1 MRYLTKRG
9 FEEEMKKIENKN
21 RQIELRQALRAE
33 KNKYKKPKM
42 ETSKKIMIYMFVLFN
57 VVLFYALIAMWHFQ
71 DLSYLGVVIS
81 DIAGQAVNYGIYCL
95 KAFNS
100 KKSSEEM
107 KFKKEKFEYEQGINE
122 NEENMEEEQC

>member
-9 FEEEMKKIENKN
+9 FEEEMEKIKKRNK
-21 RQIELRQALRAE
+21 QIELKQALQTE
-33 KNKYKKPKM
+33 KDKYKKPKM
-42 ETSKKIMIYMFVLFN
+42 ETSKKLMIYMFVLFN
-57 VVLFYALIAMWHFQ
+57 IVLFYALIAMWHFQ
-71 DLSYLGVVIS
+71 NLSYLGVIIS

-107 KFKKEKFEYEQGINE
+107 KFKKEKFEIEQGINE

>member
-9 FEEEMKKIENKN
+9 FDEEMDKIKKRNN
-21 RQIELRQALRAE
+21 QIKLRQALQEE

-42 ETSKKIMIYMFVLFN
+42 ETSKKLMIYMFVLFN
-57 VVLFYALIAMWHFQ
+57 IVLFYSLIAMWHFQ

-81 DIAGQAVNYGIYCL
+81 DIAGQALSYGIYCL

-107 KFKKEKFEYEQGINE
+107 KFKKEKFEIEQGINE
-122 NEENMEEEQC
+122 NEENMEEESC